1 MVLTSSGCHQAI
13 DLFEIINCIR
23 NSQFLL
29 FRIFL
34 LLRPALKLPIRIGT
48 PYIAITAFMKN
59 LKVITI
65 ITVLLVTLSCTS
77 LLAQRR
83 NPGNTSS
90 ARAAYGFPT
99 ERYKTKKKKQ
109 KKQRKT
115 KKNKAKPSQ
124 PAYRKKNP
132 WVN

>member
-1 MVLTSSGCHQAI
+1 MI
-13 DLFEIINCIR
+13 
-23 NSQFLL
+23 
-29 FRIFL
+29 
-34 LLRPALKLPIRIGT
+34 
-48 PYIAITAFMKN
+48 AFMKN

-65 ITVLLVTLSCTS
+65 IIIFLVALSSTS

-99 ERYKTKKKKQ
+99 GQYKAKKKKQ
-109 KKQRKT
+109 KKQRKAKAR
-115 KKNKAKPSQ
+115 KKKPSE

-132 WVN
+132 WAN

>member
-1 MVLTSSGCHQAI
+1 
-13 DLFEIINCIR
+13 
-23 NSQFLL
+23 
-29 FRIFL
+29 
-34 LLRPALKLPIRIGT
+34 
-48 PYIAITAFMKN
+48 MKN

-65 ITVLLVTLSCTS
+65 ITVLLVILSSTG

-99 ERYKTKKKKQ
+99 ERYKAKKKKQ
-109 KKQRKT
+109 KKQKKQRKVKKT
-115 KKNKAKPSQ
+115 KLKPSQ
-124 PAYRKKNP
+124 PGYRKKNP

>member
-1 MVLTSSGCHQAI
+1 
-13 DLFEIINCIR
+13 
-23 NSQFLL
+23 
-29 FRIFL
+29 
-34 LLRPALKLPIRIGT
+34 
-48 PYIAITAFMKN
+48 MKN

-65 ITVLLVTLSCTS
+65 LTVLIVTLSCTS

-90 ARAAYGFPT
+90 ARAAYGFPNGQ
-99 ERYKTKKKKQ
+99 YKAKKKKQ
-109 KKQRKT
+109 KKQKKKRKA
-115 KKNKAKPSQ
+115 KKNKMKPSQ

>member
-1 MVLTSSGCHQAI
+1 M
-13 DLFEIINCIR
+13 N
-23 NSQFLL
+23 
-29 FRIFL
+29 
-34 LLRPALKLPIRIGT
+34 
-48 PYIAITAFMKN
+48 N
-59 LKVITI
+59 LKAITI
-65 ITVLLVTLSCTS
+65 ITVLLVTLSSTG

-99 ERYKTKKKKQ
+99 ERYTAKKKKQ
-109 KKQRKT
+109 KKQRKA
-115 KKNKAKPSQ
+115 KKSKKKPSQ